1 MITTAST
8 APFLLIHSVIL
19 LINLLIILN
28 AKHEELDIKIVK
40 SFLLM
45 YLESNRRGR
54 HKTSLQICN
63 NYYEVEKETLEL
75 MRVIGSPT

>member
-1 MITTAST
+1 MLTSLKIQICFFAPHNLYVITTASE

-40 SFLLM
+40 SLFLM
-45 YLESNRRGR
+45 YLESNRRGN
-54 HKTSLQICN
+54 QN
-63 NYYEVEKETLEL
+63 Q
-75 MRVIGSPT
+75 PTNM